1 MKTSSILR
9 KIFLVLLFIGIFIF
23 GSFLLLNYAVDRYHQ
38 SRIEKHIPILEEL
51 KLKNSSQEQ
60 IQDAL
65 GTPTFLLNSADA
77 LELSRGYFPQDET
90 AKKSIKY
97 PKVMVYLKG
106 DIVYFIY
113 LNDESKMVDFSIV
126 RN

>member
-1 MKTSSILR
+1 MKTISILR
-9 KIFLVLLFIGIFIF
+9 KIFLVLLFIGFF
-23 GSFLLLNYAVDRYHQ
+23 VLGCFYLLNYTVNHYHQ

-51 KLKNSSQEQ
+51 ERKTPSQEQ

-65 GTPTFLLNSADA
+65 GVPTFLLNSAKA

-90 AKKSIKY
+90 AKKCIKY
-97 PKVMVYLKG
+97 PKIMVYLKG